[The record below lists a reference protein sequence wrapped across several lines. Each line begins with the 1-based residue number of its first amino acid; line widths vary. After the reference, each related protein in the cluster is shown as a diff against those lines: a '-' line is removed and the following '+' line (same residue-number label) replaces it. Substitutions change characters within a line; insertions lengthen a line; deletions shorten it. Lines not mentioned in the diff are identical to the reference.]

1 MSILPVR
8 FCRSFWVLAPLKQGG
23 VIALFKVCAIK
34 KPVPDVLTFKDG
46 LKALLYITRGATLI
60 HK

>member
-1 MSILPVR
+1 MGILPVW
-8 FCRSFWVLAPLKQGG
+8 FCRSFCVLASLKQGG
-23 VIALFKVCAIK
+23 IFALLKVCAIK

-46 LKALLYITRGATLI
+46 LKALLYVTRGATLI

>member
-1 MSILPVR
+1 VR
-8 FCRSFWVLAPLKQGG
+8 N
-23 VIALFKVCAIK
+23 K